1 MKTIYLVISD
11 CGDGS
16 QSIEWHKT
24 MSDEKYEKMEAQDR
38 YQSGDGVQIK
48 ELKFPLDFD
57 LDAFGK
63 VNHIYWIDDEEF
75 FLED

>member
-24 MSDEKYEKMEAQDR
+24 MSDEKYEKMEQQDR
-38 YQSGDGVQIK
+38 YQSGDGVQIT
-48 ELKFPLDFD
+48 ELKLPSVLD
-57 LDAFGK
+57 LDTLAK
-63 VNHIYWIDDEEF
+63 INHITWFDDEEF
-75 FLED
+75 LLED